1 MQGSGPNFPEISS
14 FPKILLSWLCWIYG
28 ILVRMRL
35 IFYRNKLL
43 RSSHP
48 GIPVISVG
56 NLTVGGTGKTPM
68 VGFLTESSQQ
78 AGWMPAI
85 ISRGYRNRSQ
95 AKNPTGSFL

>member
-1 MQGSGPNFPEISS
+1 MQSSGSNFPEISS

-35 IFYRNKLL
+35 VFYQKKLL
-43 RSSHP
+43 RSLHP

-68 VGFLTESSQQ
+68 V
-78 AGWMPAI
+78 
-85 ISRGYRNRSQ
+85 
-95 AKNPTGSFL
+95 